1 MTKEQIFDLLNSN
14 LAFYLATVE
23 NGEPRV
29 RGMMLYKADET
40 GVVFHT
46 GDFKDVY
53 KQIIA
58 NPNVQMCFNDAK
70 TGIQVRVRGVLE
82 EVMDRN
88 LKDEISNH
96 PTRAFLKKLRE
107 NSTVE
112 DFHNSIRVF
121 RMKNGIAN
129 VWTFATNF
137 MPKEDIRL

>member
-40 GVVFHT
+40 GIVFHT

-58 NPNVQMCFNDAK
+58 NPKVQMCFNEAA

-82 EVMDRN
+82 EVMDRD

-112 DFHNSIRVF
+112 SFYNSIRVF

-129 VWTFATNF
+129 IWTFNTNF
-137 MPKEDIRL
+137 APKEDIQL

>member
-1 MTKEQIFDLLNSN
+1 MRKEEIFDLLNSN
-14 LAFYLATVE
+14 LAFHLATVE

-40 GVVFHT
+40 GIVFHT

-53 KQIIA
+53 KQIIT
-58 NPNVQMCFNDAK
+58 NPKVQMCFNDAT

-82 EVMDRN
+82 EVMDTN

-96 PTRAFLKKLRE
+96 PTRAFLKKLRD
-107 NSTVE
+107 NSTIE
-112 DFHNSIRVF
+112 EFYNTIRVF

-129 VWTFATNF
+129 IWTFDTDLA
-137 MPKEDIRL
+137 PKKDILL

>member
-1 MTKEQIFDLLNSN
+1 MTKEQIFDLLNNN
-14 LAFYLATVE
+14 LVFHLATVE

-29 RGMMLYKADET
+29 RGMMLYKADES
-40 GVVFHT
+40 GIVFHT

-58 NPNVQMCFNDAK
+58 NPNVQMCFNEAA

-82 EVMDRN
+82 EVMDRD

-112 DFHNSIRVF
+112 DFYNSIRVF

-129 VWTFATNF
+129 TWTFNTNF
-137 MPKEDIRL
+137 APKEDIQL

>member
-14 LAFYLATVE
+14 LTFYLATVE

-40 GVVFHT
+40 GIVFHT

-112 DFHNSIRVF
+112 DFYNSIRVF

-129 VWTFATNF
+129 VWTFAANF
-137 MPKEDIRL
+137 TPKEDIRL

>member
-1 MTKEQIFDLLNSN
+1 MTKEQIFELMNNTLT
-14 LAFYLATVE
+14 FHLATVE

-40 GVVFHT
+40 GIVFHT
-46 GDFKDVY
+46 GDFKNVY

-58 NPNVQMCFNDAK
+58 NPNVQMCFNDMEK
-70 TGIQVRVRGVLE
+70 GIQVRVRGTLE

-96 PTRAFLKKLRE
+96 PTRAFLKKLKE
-107 NSTVE
+107 TSPID
-112 DFHNSIRVF
+112 DFYNSIRVF

-129 VWTFATNF
+129 VWTFDSNF
-137 MPKEDIRL
+137 TANEDIQL